1 MDQRK
6 IIAGQ
11 YPPHF
16 ADQQDQLVLLE
27 LTVKMDQLEVQLMEK
42 LVHQDQSDQPDQ
54 PDQPDQQV
62 LLE

>member
-16 ADQQDQLVLLE
+16 ADQQDQLVLPE
-27 LTVKMDQLEVQLMEK
+27 LMVKMDQLEVQLMEK
-42 LVHQDQSDQPDQ
+42 LAQQVQQVQQ
-54 PDQPDQQV
+54 DQPDQQV

>member
-16 ADQQDQLVLLE
+16 ADPQDQLVLPE
-27 LTVKMDQLEVQLMEK
+27 LMVKMDQLEVQLMEK
-42 LVHQDQSDQPDQ
+42 LVHQVQ
-54 PDQPDQQV
+54 PDQPDQQDQQDQQV